1 MKRFLAVCIALC
13 LAMALFAVPVFAE
26 GAAEPTGSG
35 DTFFANGTPI
45 TIQASGPSEGTQV
58 TLSDFTEKGTDAF
71 IVWEDSGQ
79 TKYVGVSANATVYGG
94 SDGRNGAVSVPSTSI
109 TMTGGTVRC
118 LVGGNLGA
126 NANTPLATVTG
137 NVTMQIS
144 GDAKVSTYIAG
155 GGRDNACVNG
165 TVSLTLD
172 RVDLGGSG
180 SLPYVHGGVWGHG
193 SEGTRDIANGTM
205 NTQAVANRV
214 EIVVTGSQNIPLLGV
229 GGGGSTKVN
238 SGSLTV
244 TDSTVKSL
252 YLGGING
259 ETVNC
264 TVQLNNSTV
273 DQIAATNRGYVGTAS
288 VDINGG
294 SVGELYTGAVP
305 GCFTSDA
312 GKTDATGV
320 TGSITWDLDENVQ
333 VTKAVL
339 SPYVKR
345 ENGTYTAAETG
356 SVTLTKAGN
365 SLNLTV
371 EPFQPKG
378 DGDGQP
384 VLKEFAVPQDAKVT
398 LSGTVT
404 TIPADMKL
412 ENNGQ
417 VENNGTLKIEGTVE
431 NTGTAKF
438 TNKGAIENSGTF
450 SVAEGGVLEN
460 VGANASVSGNAPF
473 GTAGKVTY
481 QFINAPASYTLGTN
495 QDVVFTLNGTLEQ
508 FTGFYIDGVQLTK
521 GTDYTVRAGS
531 VIVTVKAGV
540 MEKLSVGSHTLKAT
554 YQLGEATGSVT
565 IEKQAQAPT
574 TPAAPSTGKANPK
587 TGVNL

>member
-1 MKRFLAVCIALC
+1 MKRFLAVYLALC

-45 TIQASGPSEGTQV
+45 TITAAAPQGGQETTLGDLNEGEDAYISWESGGV
-58 TLSDFTEKGTDAF
+58 
-71 IVWEDSGQ
+71 
-79 TKYVGVSANATVYGG
+79 TKYVGVSADANVYGG
-94 SDGRNGAVSVPSTSI
+94 KDGRREAVSVPNTSI

-118 LVGGNLGA
+118 LIGGNLGA

-137 NVTMQIS
+137 NVTMRIS

-172 RVDLGGSG
+172 RVDLGGYDP
-180 SLPYVHGGVWGHG
+180 LPYVHGGVWGHG
-193 SEGTRDIANGTM
+193 NEGTRNIENGTM

-214 EIVVTGSQNIPLLGV
+214 EIKVTGSQNIPLLGV

-259 ETVNC
+259 ETGSCEV
-264 TVQLNNSTV
+264 TLNNSTV
-273 DQIAATNRGYVGTAS
+273 TDLAATNRGFVGTA
-288 VDINGG
+288 VVNVNGG
-294 SVGELYTGAVP
+294 SITNFYTGAAP
-305 GCFTSDA
+305 GCFGSDS
-312 GKTDATGV
+312 GTVDGSGV
-320 TGSITWDLDENVQ
+320 TGSITWNLDANVQ
-333 VTKAVL
+333 VANAFITPNIKSNA
-339 SPYVKR
+339 
-345 ENGTYTAAETG
+345 GQYTAEVGNVAVNKQGDALNMTADDFEPASGKTVNKFTVPAGETLKLEG
-356 SVTLTKAGN
+356 TSVTIPNGI
-365 SLNLTV
+365 
-371 EPFQPKG
+371 
-378 DGDGQP
+378 
-384 VLKEFAVPQDAKVT
+384 VLK
-398 LSGTVT
+398 
-404 TIPADMKL
+404 
-412 ENNGQ
+412 N
-417 VENNGTLKIEGTVE
+417 EGTVE
-431 NTGTAKF
+431 N
-438 TNKGAIENSGTF
+438 KGAIVNQGSIENTGDGKLQNIGK
-450 SVAEGGVLEN
+450 E
-460 VGANASVSGNAPF
+460 ASISGNAPS
-473 GTAGKVTY
+473 GTEGKVTY

-508 FTGFYIDGVQLTK
+508 FTGFYIDGEQLTK
-521 GTDYTVRAGS
+521 DTDYTVREGS
-531 VIVTVKAGV
+531 VIVTVKASV
-540 MEKLSVGSHTLKAT
+540 MEKLSVGSHTLKASYT
-554 YQLGEATGSVT
+554 LGEATGSVT

>member
-26 GAAEPTGSG
+26 GADEPTGSG
-35 DTFFANGTPI
+35 DTFFANGMPI
-45 TIQASGPSEGTQV
+45 TIQASAPSEGTPV
-58 TLSDFTEKGTDAF
+58 TLSDFTEGGTAAF

-79 TKYVGVSANATVYGG
+79 TKYVGVSADANVYGG
-94 SDGRNGAVSVPSTSI
+94 SDGRQAAVSVPSTSI
-109 TMTGGTVRC
+109 TMTGGTVRN
-118 LVGGNLGA
+118 LIGGNLGA
-126 NANTPLATVTG
+126 NAKTPLATVTG
-137 NVTMQIS
+137 NVTMHIS
-144 GDAKVSTYIAG
+144 GDAKVSNYIAG

-172 RVDLGGSG
+172 GVNFAELD
-180 SLPYVHGGVWGHG
+180 PYVNGGVWGHG
-193 SEGTRDIANGTM
+193 NEGTRNIEKGTM
-205 NTQAVANRV
+205 DTQAVAHRV
-214 EIVVTGSQNIPLLGV
+214 EIKVTNSQNIPLLGV

-244 TDSTVKSL
+244 TNSTVEAL

-345 ENGTYTAAETG
+345 ENRTYTAAETG

>member
-26 GAAEPTGSG
+26 GADEPTGSG

-45 TIQASGPSEGTQV
+45 TIQASAPSEGTPV
-58 TLSDFTEKGTDAF
+58 TLSDFTEGGTAAF

-79 TKYVGVSANATVYGG
+79 TKYVGVSADANVYGG
-94 SDGRNGAVSVPSTSI
+94 SDGRQAAVSVPSTNI
-109 TMTGGTVRC
+109 TMTGGTVRN
-118 LVGGNLGA
+118 LIGGNLGA
-126 NANTPLATVTG
+126 NAKTPLATVTG
-137 NVTMQIS
+137 NVTMHIS
-144 GDAKVSTYIAG
+144 GDAKVSNYIAG

-172 RVDLGGSG
+172 GVNFAELD
-180 SLPYVHGGVWGHG
+180 PYVNGGVWGHG
-193 SEGTRDIANGTM
+193 NEGTRNIEKGTM
-205 NTQAVANRV
+205 DTQAVAHRV
-214 EIVVTGSQNIPLLGV
+214 EIKVTNSQNIPLLGV

-244 TDSTVKSL
+244 TNSTVEAL

-345 ENGTYTAAETG
+345 ENRTYTAAETG

-587 TGVNL
+587 TGVAA

>member
-1 MKRFLAVCIALC
+1 MKRFLAVCLALC

-45 TIQASGPSEGTQV
+45 TIQASEPSEGTQV
-58 TLSDFTEKGTDAF
+58 TLSDFTEKGTAAF

-79 TKYVGVSANATVYGG
+79 TKYVGVSADANVYGG
-94 SDGRNGAVSVPSTSI
+94 KDGRQAAVSVPNTSI

-137 NVTMQIS
+137 NVTMHIS

-155 GGRDNACVNG
+155 GGRDNARVNG
-165 TVSLTLD
+165 TVSLTLNG
-172 RVDLGGSG
+172 VALGGFD

-193 SEGTRDIANGTM
+193 NEGTRNIENGTM
-205 NTQAVANRV
+205 DTQAVANRV
-214 EIVVTGSQNIPLLGV
+214 EIKVTNSRNIPLLGV

-259 ETVNC
+259 ETGSCEVTLTNANI
-264 TVQLNNSTV
+264 TNM
-273 DQIAATNRGYVGTAS
+273 AATNRGFVGTA
-288 VDINGG
+288 VVNVNGG
-294 SVGELYTGAVP
+294 SITNFYTGAVP
-305 GCFTSDA
+305 GCFGSDS
-312 GKTDATGV
+312 GTVDGSGV
-320 TGSITWDLDENVQ
+320 TGSIAWNLDANVQ
-333 VTKAVL
+333 VANAVITPNIK
-339 SPYVKR
+339 SNP
-345 ENGTYTAAETG
+345 GQYTAEVGNVAVNKQGDALNMKADVFEPATG
-356 SVTLTKAGN
+356 
-365 SLNLTV
+365 
-371 EPFQPKG
+371 
-378 DGDGQP
+378 
-384 VLKEFAVPQDAKVT
+384 AKVSEFTVPAGET
-398 LSGTVT
+398 LKLEGTKL
-404 TIPADMKL
+404 TIP
-412 ENNGQ
+412 E
-417 VENNGTLKIEGTVE
+417 GTELKNEGTVE
-431 NTGTAKF
+431 N
-438 TNKGAIENSGTF
+438 KGAIVNQGIIENTGDGKLQNIGK
-450 SVAEGGVLEN
+450 E
-460 VGANASVSGNAPF
+460 ASISGNAPS
-473 GTAGKVTY
+473 GTEGKVTY

-508 FTGFYIDGVQLTK
+508 FTGFYIDGEQLTK
-521 GTDYTVRAGS
+521 DTDYTVREGS
-531 VIVTVKAGV
+531 VIVTVKASV

-554 YQLGEATGSVT
+554 YMLGEATSSVT